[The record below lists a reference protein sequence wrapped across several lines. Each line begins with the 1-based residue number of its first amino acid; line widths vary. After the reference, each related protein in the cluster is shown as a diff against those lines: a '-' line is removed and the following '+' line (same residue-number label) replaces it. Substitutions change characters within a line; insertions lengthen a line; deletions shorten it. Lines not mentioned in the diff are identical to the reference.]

1 MDQTHHPLRLSLDFD
16 IGAESG
22 YQKVYKKKSN
32 KRNESD
38 TFLHRQARAM
48 HIHHL
53 KQRSESLFVPAIKDQ
68 MVFVVKQPYK
78 LPVESCHIC
87 TGRQSIT
94 PDILA
99 LSSTPNTSHSQL
111 RHQIIY
117 VLLTV

>member
-22 YQKVYKKKSN
+22 YQKASSRNAYPSSKTKK
-32 KRNESD
+32 RI
-38 TFLHRQARAM
+38 TAILC
-48 HIHHL
+48 
-53 KQRSESLFVPAIKDQ
+53 FVPAIKDQ